1 MLINPVIKSA
11 TAVDVASR
19 TPVRILCY
27 SPLPPKSPGALAPS
41 AVPQMSA
48 TQSNFS
54 TPSDAPSPQER
65 TR

>member
-41 AVPQMSA
+41 A
-48 TQSNFS
+48 
-54 TPSDAPSPQER
+54 AP
-65 TR
+65 